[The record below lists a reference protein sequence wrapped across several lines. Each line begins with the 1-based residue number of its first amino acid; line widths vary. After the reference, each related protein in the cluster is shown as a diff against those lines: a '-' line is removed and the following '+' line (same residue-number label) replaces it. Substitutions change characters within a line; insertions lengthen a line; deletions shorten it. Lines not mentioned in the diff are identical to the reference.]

1 MTRIAKY
8 LKPYLLL
15 LSVAVVL
22 LFVQAYTNLA
32 LPDYMSDIV
41 NVGIQQGGIDTS
53 AAEAVRASEMG
64 KLTLF
69 MRKNESEEVLS
80 AYRLIKPGS
89 PESKEY
95 VSRYP
100 AVSKEAVYVRK
111 NISPAEVKKIEP
123 IMARAFILV
132 EAVREAKTHPERLKM
147 FFKRLG
153 TNSSNSGSGN
163 LGGMGGSVG
172 NLAQL
177 STGGD
182 LFSLLESMPLEYREG
197 MLNSI
202 EEKFASMDVKML
214 KQMAARPI
222 RKEYKALGMDTERLQ
237 MSYML
242 HIGLI
247 MLIFTIISAVA
258 AISTRYLSAR
268 IGAGFARD
276 LRFALFERVEKFGIL
291 EFDKFSTA
299 SLITRTTNDIMQ
311 IQMVTIMIIN
321 MVFYAP
327 IIGIGGVIRAF
338 QKSTSMWWII
348 ALAVGVL
355 VVIIVSVYRFSV
367 PKFKLLQRLMD
378 RLNLVSREALSG
390 MMVIRAFNRQ
400 SYEEERFDGV
410 NRDLTRTMLFINRLM
425 AVMMPL
431 MMLILNGLSI
441 LIIWIGAKQIE
452 NSSMQVG
459 DMMAFMQYAMQIV
472 FAFLIL
478 SLMFIMLPRA
488 AVSAKRVSEVLET
501 EPLVKNPT
509 SPEPLSS
516 DFDGTV
522 EFKNVSF
529 RYPEAE
535 EDVIHNVSFKA
546 EKGKTTA
553 FIGTTGSG
561 KSTIVHLIMRFIDAT
576 EGRVYVGG
584 HDVKRVDQHEL
595 RDRIGYVPQKAWLFQ
610 GTVESNLRYG
620 DENASDEILEKASRI
635 AQAYDFIR
643 SFPEGMKTEISQGGG
658 NVSGGQKQRLSIAR
672 ALVKDAPIYIFDES
686 FSALDFKTASNLMR
700 ALKAQTGSATVLIVT
715 QRVAAVKNADRI
727 IVLNEGRVVGSGTHR
742 ELMEKCHIYR
752 EIATSQL
759 SEEEL
764 V

>member
-1 MTRIAKY
+1 MTRIARY
-8 LKPYLLL
+8 LKPYLIPL
-15 LSVAVVL
+15 AIAIIL
-22 LFVQAYTNLA
+22 LFIQAYTNLA

-53 AAEAVRASEMG
+53 VPEAIRASKMD
-64 KLTLF
+64 KLLLF
-69 MRKNESEEVLS
+69 MEERDAKEVLG
-80 AYRLIKPGS
+80 AYRLTQPGTPAS
-89 PESKEY
+89 REY
-95 VSRYP
+95 LSVYPILSR
-100 AVSKEAVYVRK
+100 EAVYIRK
-111 NISPAEVKKIEP
+111 DISPEEIKKLEP
-123 IMARAFILV
+123 IMARAFIIV
-132 EAVREAKTHPERLKM
+132 GAIKEAKTNPERLKM
-147 FFKRLG
+147 FFK
-153 TNSSNSGSGN
+153 SSNLSSN
-163 LGGMGGSVG
+163 LTKLPPG
-172 NLAQL
+172 
-177 STGGD
+177 TD
-182 LFSLLESMPLEYREG
+182 LFALLKSMPQEYRNE
-197 MLNSI
+197 MLKKI

-214 KQMAARPI
+214 NQMAARPI
-222 RKEYKALGMDTERLQ
+222 KEEYKTLGVNTEKLQ
-237 MSYML
+237 MNYML

-247 MLIFTIISAVA
+247 MLIFTIISAMA
-258 AISTRYLSAR
+258 AVSTRYLSAR

-355 VVIIVSVYRFSV
+355 VVIILSVYKFSV
-367 PKFKLLQRLMD
+367 SKFKLLQRLMD
-378 RLNLVSREALSG
+378 KLNLVSREALSG

-400 SYEEERFDGV
+400 SHEEKRFDGV
-410 NRDLTRTMLFINRLM
+410 NKDLTKTMLFINRLM

-431 MMLILNGLSI
+431 MMFILNGLSI

-452 NSSMQVG
+452 ESSMQVG

-488 AVSAKRVSEVLET
+488 AVSLRRVSEVLAT
-501 EPLVKNPT
+501 EPLIKNPP
-509 SPEPLSS
+509 SPEPMDS

-535 EDVIHNVSFKA
+535 EDVLHNVSFKA
-546 EKGKTTA
+546 ERSKTTA

-576 EGRVYVGG
+576 EGTVYVGG
-584 HDVKRVDQHEL
+584 HDVRRVNQHEL
-595 RDRIGYVPQKAWLFQ
+595 RDKIGYVPQKAWLFK
-610 GTVESNLRYG
+610 GTIESNLRYG
-620 DENASDEILEKASRI
+620 DEDADDEVIEEASRI
-635 AQAYDFIR
+635 SQAYDFIN
-643 SFPEGMKTEISQGGG
+643 SFPDGIKTEISQGGT

-672 ALVKDAPIYIFDES
+672 ALVKQAPIYIFDES
-686 FSALDFKTASNLMR
+686 FSALDFKTASNLMK
-700 ALKAQTGSATVLIVT
+700 ALRAQTESSTVLIVT

-727 IVLNEGRVVGSGTHR
+727 IVLDEGRVAGSGTHK
-742 ELMEKCHIYR
+742 ELMERCRIYR